1 MNSWIFLAK
10 FVNTFFLH
18 CLLYSIQF
26 LIHLFLCVL
35 DQHVFRYFNI
45 TFNWNELYKCVRAW
59 ERLKHHEL
67 KWGIQIAFKFYPSNS
82 FVYTFLFKAS
92 YFLWNQ
98 NQIMAIKFVI
108 CIVDS
113 YVVKVLI
120 CLVKIF
126 SFWRKILLRLK
137 NLCEDFG
144 LWKWNGGGIK

>member
-1 MNSWIFLAK
+1 MDLSCKVCKHFLPSLPLI
-10 FVNTFFLH
+10 LH
-18 CLLYSIQF
+18 KF

-35 DQHVFRYFNI
+35 DQHVFRYFYI
-45 TFNWNELYKCVRAW
+45 TFNWNELYKCARAW
-59 ERLKHHEL
+59 EGLKHHGL

-108 CIVDS
+108 CIVGS
-113 YVVKVLI
+113 CVVKVLI

-126 SFWRKILLRLK
+126 SWEEKFFWDSKIIWRLGYENGK
-137 NLCEDFG
+137 EDV
-144 LWKWNGGGIK
+144 